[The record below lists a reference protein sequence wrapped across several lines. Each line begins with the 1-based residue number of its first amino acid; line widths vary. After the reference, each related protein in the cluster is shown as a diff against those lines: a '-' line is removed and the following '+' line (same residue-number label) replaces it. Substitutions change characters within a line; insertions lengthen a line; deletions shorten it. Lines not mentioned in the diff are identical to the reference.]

1 MTKILLKSDNSET
14 PRRKLVDR
22 LTALVPLTFKWQAVL
37 LLFPMIVIISAV
49 YTIESISTERKILRD
64 EIIKKGEAIASIAA
78 RNAELS
84 LLSENLEQLKISA
97 QPLMEIKDV
106 AFVSFI
112 NNRSEVLL
120 HEGKKYPLATTL
132 TTATHHSFT
141 LLEHDNVFEFIV
153 PVITIKATEG
163 LFLLEGNASAP
174 PISEQLG
181 WVRVG
186 FSKEVMSRSEHQIM
200 WRGGT
205 LAVLFSTVGVILL
218 YIFITVATRP
228 LYALINAVKDVREG
242 EHPEVKIVLPSTE
255 IGKLSAEFNR
265 MSRAIREREE
275 ALQANVQEL
284 ELTQDQLQDNVQELE
299 HAQDQLQ
306 NNVQELEM
314 QIEARETAEAELIN
328 HRDNLEGVVSRRTA
342 QLTIAKEQAE
352 SANRAKS
359 DFLSSMS
366 HELRTPL
373 NAILGYAQII
383 KRQENLTETQQQQ
396 LEIMHSSGE
405 HLLMLINDILDVG
418 KIEAGKM
425 EIANLPFDLPAL
437 LRQVYSLTKLQAE
450 EKELRFS
457 YEAINDLPQ
466 YVQGDERKLRQ
477 ILLNLLSNAVKY
489 TRKGGVTLKVSYNH
503 DKEGLL
509 RCEVNDTGIGI
520 PPDKLEAIFE
530 PFTQLA
536 TNRQVREGTGLGLN
550 ITRQLL
556 TLMQGTTGVES
567 TAGSG
572 SVFWFELPLQLVMEL
587 EVSPNV
593 QQQGINGYQG
603 ERKSILVVDDN
614 INNAAMLVSLLD
626 PLGFAVTTAEN
637 GAVALQ
643 HAAEYH
649 PDLVILDLVMPE
661 MDGLE
666 CAREMRKR
674 VELSAMKIIGAS
686 ATVTDS
692 ADKEAFVAAC
702 DAFVIKPIQ
711 IDLLLE
717 LIRVQ
722 LGITWKRTQSAI
734 PSFSASGENSSVTFE
749 IPPPEKLEV
758 VHELA
763 LLGDVRKIQSWAA
776 QLEQNDPEY
785 SPFAGKL
792 QGLAGSYRMKDIL
805 SLLNEYMRITR

>member
-1 MTKILLKSDNSET
+1 MTKIPLKRDNTET
-14 PRRKLVDR
+14 PRRKLVER
-22 LTALVPLTFKWQAVL
+22 LTALVPLTFRWQAVL

-120 HEGKKYPLATTL
+120 HEGNKYPLATTL

-141 LLEHDNVFEFIV
+141 LLEHDNFFEFIV
-153 PVITIKATEG
+153 PVITIKAAEG
-163 LFLLEGNASAP
+163 LFLFEGNASAP
-174 PISEQLG
+174 PVSEQIG

-218 YIFITVATRP
+218 YIFITLATRP

-242 EHPEVKIVLPSTE
+242 EHPEVKIMLPRSE

-275 ALQANVQEL
+275 ALHANVQEL

-314 QIEARETAEAELIN
+314 QIEAREAAEAELIA

-425 EIANLPFDLPAL
+425 ETANLPFDLPAL
-437 LRQVYSLTKLQAE
+437 LKQVYSLTKLQAE

-457 YEAINDLPQ
+457 YEATNDLPQ

-503 DKEGLL
+503 EKNGLL

-520 PPDKLEAIFE
+520 PPDKLETIFE

-556 TLMQGTTGVES
+556 TLMQGTIGVES
-567 TAGSG
+567 TVGIG
-572 SVFWFELPLQLVMEL
+572 SVFWLKLPLQRVIEL
-587 EVSPNV
+587 EVSSNV
-593 QQQGINGYQG
+593 QQQGIKGYQG

-643 HAAEYH
+643 NAAEHH

-661 MDGLE
+661 MDGLD

-674 VELSAMKIIGAS
+674 VELSRIKIIGAS

-692 ADKEAFVAAC
+692 ANKEAFVAVC
-702 DAFVIKPIQ
+702 DAFIIKPIQ

-722 LGITWKRTQSAI
+722 LGIIWKRTPSAI
-734 PSFSASGENSSVTFE
+734 PSVIASGENGSVTFE

-758 VHELA
+758 VNELA

-776 QLEQNDPEY
+776 QLEQNAPEY
-785 SPFAGKL
+785 RLFAGKL
-792 QGLAGSYRMKDIL
+792 HGLAGSYRMKDIL
-805 SLLNEYMRITR
+805 SLLKEYMRITR